1 MIPLDRQP
9 PGDKLS
15 RTSRYRISATSTRQN
30 RFRVTLTVLGSFL
43 VCILLLSVTPCHSQE
58 NGETSDIGNIRT
70 LLLLISK
77 QAQQV
82 QKDLDE
88 AMKDP
93 PTPSVNQKREEL
105 QNQLDQLNR
114 NFESL
119 ATKLSTDD
127 LILGEET
134 KTDWTRELQD
144 LTSPLLQAMRDFTQ
158 KPRKIDKLRKRI
170 EVLENQLGKYED
182 AFNKVRS
189 LLEKETKE
197 TKPGN
202 QILISRLNEL
212 KNKYDPELIRLKL
225 EDARQNLKNEL
236 TDKKSL
242 FDLATDNVKDFFKHR
257 GRNLLITLITFFS
270 MWWGLARLRGWVIGK
285 HNIFKLDTRTKKVL
299 RAAYNLLTVTICVAA
314 SLLSLYLLND
324 WLLLSIVII
333 VLVAIG
339 WTSRQLIPRF
349 FMEVQLALNLGTV
362 KEHERLIWNGVPW
375 RVKNLGLEATLANDQ
390 LDEKII
396 QLPLKDLIGKYSR
409 PLVENEPWFPTRTG
423 DWVILEDKTY
433 GKVERQT
440 QEQVILKLKG
450 GAMKYYPTAE
460 FLKLTPMNIS
470 KGFRYNIA
478 FGLDYKVQS
487 RICEEIP
494 ELFDNELRRLLQNHF
509 QKSFLH
515 MKVQFSDA
523 GLNSLKLAILIDVDG
538 NCAEQYE
545 DYPRE
550 INSALIRICNENNLT
565 IPFNQLTVSF
575 PDNSLMTNSASHV

>member
-1 MIPLDRQP
+1 MIPLDGQP

-30 RFRVTLTVLGSFL
+30 SFRVTLTALGSFL
-43 VCILLLSVTPCHSQE
+43 VCILLLSVTLCYSQE

-197 TKPGN
+197 TKPEN

-285 HNIFKLDTRTKKVL
+285 HDIFKLDTRTKKVL
-299 RAAYNLLTVTICVAA
+299 RAAYNLLTVTLCVAA

-375 RVKNLGLEATLANDQ
+375 LVKNLGLEATLANDQ
-390 LDEKII
+390 LDEKLI

-409 PLVENEPWFPTRTG
+409 PIVENEPWFPTRTG
-423 DWVILEDKTY
+423 DWVILKDKTY

-440 QEQVILKLKG
+440 QEQVILQLKG

-460 FLKLTPMNIS
+460 FLKLAPMNIS

-538 NCAEQYE
+538 NRAEQYE